1 MKKVTNLI
9 VENVLKKS
17 LSVNQLLITAF
28 CMDTLINQVNGS
40 ASGQVNAKKFVKL
53 VKKDITL
60 TAITNVLN
68 SQITANKS
76 IQRENV
82 SNALMDMNSIKI
94 VFVSKLMII
103 VLNTVTLTHIKKFTL
118 NGLRDVKKS
127 VKFVIKVII

>member
-1 MKKVTNLI
+1 
-9 VENVLKKS
+9 
-17 LSVNQLLITAF
+17 
-28 CMDTLINQVNGS
+28 MDTLINQVNGS
-40 ASGQVNAKKFVKL
+40 ASGQANAKKFVKL

-82 SNALMDMNSIKI
+82 SNALMDMNSIKT

-103 VLNTVTLTHIKKFTL
+103 VLNTVTLIHIKKFTL
-118 NGLRDVKKS
+118 NGLRGVKRS
-127 VKFVIKVII
+127 VNVVIKVIT

>member
-1 MKKVTNLI
+1 M
-9 VENVLKKS
+9 
-17 LSVNQLLITAF
+17 NQLLITAF

-40 ASGQVNAKKFVKL
+40 ASGQANAKKFVKL

-82 SNALMDMNSIKI
+82 SNALMDMNSIKT

-103 VLNTVTLTHIKKFTL
+103 VLNTVTLIHIKKFTL
-118 NGLRDVKKS
+118 NGLRGVKRS
-127 VKFVIKVII
+127 VNVVIKVITWPKITNVLNYHHTVKR

>member
-28 CMDTLINQVNGS
+28 YMDTLINQVNGS

-60 TAITNVLN
+60 TLTTNVLN
-68 SQITANKS
+68 SQITANKL

-82 SNALMDMNSIKI
+82 SNVLMDMNSIKN
-94 VFVSKLMII
+94 VSVSRLMTI
-103 VLNTVTLTHIKKFTL
+103 VLNTVTLILLKKFTL
-118 NGLRDVKKS
+118 NGLMDAKKS
-127 VKFVIKVII
+127 VKFVIKATT